1 MSYYDEPETI
11 INARIASERSGIT
24 DLKYSYQKVITS
36 IITSNP
42 EDITDDMIQKQLD
55 IIQQLKERKQNIAL
69 LEYQLETLK
78 APVVVEPVVEDSVDL
93 SNNIVEP
100 VVEPVVDA
108 SNNEVVPPV
117 VDLSNNI
124 V

>member
-24 DLKYSYQKVITS
+24 DLKYTYQKVITA

-55 IIQQLKERKQNIAL
+55 IIQQIKERKQNINL